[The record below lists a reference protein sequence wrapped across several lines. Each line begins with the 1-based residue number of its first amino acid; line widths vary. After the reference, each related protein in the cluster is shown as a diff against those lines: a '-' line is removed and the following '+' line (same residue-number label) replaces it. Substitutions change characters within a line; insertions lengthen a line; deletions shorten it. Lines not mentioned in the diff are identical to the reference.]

1 MLALWQT
8 DNNSLKTILQ
18 TTPAGRLAFEN
29 EDMFFRSRPMHMFI
43 SINFVGSSFTENLV
57 GFLKRKFACPFKILV
72 PIVDML
78 TILL

>member
-8 DNNSLKTILQ
+8 DINSLTTILQ
-18 TTPAGRLAFEN
+18 TTPAERLASED
-29 EDMFFRSRPMHMFI
+29 EDMFFLSMHIMFI
-43 SINFVGSSFTENLV
+43 NINFVGFTENLV
-57 GFLKRKFACPFKILV
+57 GFLKREFACSFKILV